1 MAYAS
6 ERGQAFIDRELYLPE
21 EWAKDKRRR
30 ERVGVPEEIEMRT
43 KPDELAREMLGRA
56 LSEWRCGGRVGGNR
70 LRLWRRQAPRDV
82 PRREGAALRVLAHSS
97 GKAHDVWVDFSQH
110 RVSEVLDA
118 LRQGDSALLQEVAGG
133 GWRLWAGNGSK
144 GPRLY
149 DAFLAAPSGR
159 QAGRSNRRKRGSEKA
174 PATSRSS
181 RESEGSRGADGLR
194 DPRSIV
200 PTLCGKTTA
209 PSWEYVLSWSLWRC
223 HHQAMAKRCHYK
235 HRGVLLA

>member
-56 LSEWRCGGRVGGNR
+56 LPEWRCGGRVGGDR
-70 LRLWRRQAPRDV
+70 LRLWRRRQAPRDV

-97 GKAHDVWVDFSQH
+97 GKDHDVWADFSQH

-149 DAFLAAPSGR
+149 DAFLAAHVR
-159 QAGRSNRRKRGSEKA
+159 AAGREEQPPQKGVRKGPGDLSEFKRKRG
-174 PATSRSS
+174 
-181 RESEGSRGADGLR
+181 
-194 DPRSIV
+194 
-200 PTLCGKTTA
+200 
-209 PSWEYVLSWSLWRC
+209 LSWS
-223 HHQAMAKRCHYK
+223 
-235 HRGVLLA
+235 